1 MKPRWLVLAQ
11 DRHRLLLRRCYELVA
26 KMVTL
31 LGRIKAARADG
42 VVSVDAFPQMMTDEM
57 TDP

>member
-1 MKPRWLVLAQ
+1 
-11 DRHRLLLRRCYELVA
+11 
-26 KMVTL
+26 MVTL
-31 LGRIKAARADG
+31 FGRIKAARADG

>member
-1 MKPRWLVLAQ
+1 
-11 DRHRLLLRRCYELVA
+11 
-26 KMVTL
+26 MVTSSCFI
-31 LGRIKAARADG
+31 RAARADG